1 MPTGFDV
8 RIQPWGTDG
17 LPLLELLL
25 GDPSM
30 MRHLGGPES
39 LEKIADRQRR
49 YEQPDSHQF
58 TAILERTGEA
68 VGWVG
73 YWERTWHD
81 HRVFEIGWSVL
92 PAFHGRGIAGRAA
105 GAALQH
111 AAAEPDRSYV
121 HAFPGVHNHASNAV
135 CRKVGF
141 VLLGAI
147 DFEYPPGTMMRCNDW
162 QFDLAGLRDRV
173 VS

>member
-8 RIQPWGTDG
+8 RIQPWGIDG
-17 LPLLELLL
+17 LPLLQRLL

-30 MRHLGGPES
+30 MTHLGGAES
-39 LEKIADRQRR
+39 PEKIAERQTR
-49 YEQPDSHQF
+49 YEQPGSHQF
-58 TAILERTGEA
+58 TVILERTGEA

-81 HRVFEIGWSVL
+81 DGVFEIGWSVL
-92 PAFHGRGIAGRAA
+92 PAFYGRGIAGRAA
-105 GAALQH
+105 SEALRH
-111 AAAEPDRSYV
+111 AAAEPGRSYV
-121 HAFPGVHNHASNAV
+121 HAFPGVDNHASNAV
-135 CRKVGF
+135 CRKVWF